1 MITGKESK
9 NEEVP
14 MTIPTTLKRWL
25 PSLLFAIAVGGVLG
39 GCVMKKPV
47 QSQSYVVVFKTPQW
61 RFADTGYIRTGD
73 GVAELEVFEA
83 GQRILRLQVENL
95 VCVEGEGCLS
105 KSAFN
110 EKYLSAAYPDDFFYH
125 VLRGEAI
132 LDGQNF
138 VHTDEGFEQRIGG
151 ILYRVTAR
159 QIYFKDF
166 ARGILIKFK
175 RLQ

>member
-1 MITGKESK
+1 MIL
-9 NEEVP
+9 P
-14 MTIPTTLKRWL
+14 MMTRWIL
-25 PSLLFAIAVGGVLG
+25 PLQAVFLAGLMLG
-39 GCVMKKPV
+39 GCAMQKPAL
-47 QSQSYVVVFKTPQW
+47 SQSYVVVFKTPQW
-61 RFADTGYIRTGD
+61 RFADTGYIRKGD

-110 EKYLSAAYPDDFFYH
+110 EKYLSAAYPDDLFYH
-125 VLRGEAI
+125 LLRGEAI
-132 LDGQNF
+132 LDGEAL

-151 ILYRVTAR
+151 IFYRVTAQ

-166 ARGILIKFK
+166 ERGILIKFK
-175 RLQ
+175 KLD